1 MRRKSVSYVKYGY
14 LFSIPF
20 VLAFLVFSLYPLI
33 YTVVIGFTDLRG
45 LTKTTFKLLADPFL
59 NYKTMLQ
66 TAAFRLS
73 LSNTAIIWVVNFIPQ
88 ILLAL
93 LLAAWFTNRRLKV
106 KGQGAFK
113 VLIYMPNIIT
123 AATIA
128 VLFNTLFGY
137 PKGPVNDIL
146 QSLGLMH
153 APLNFPLQKWT
164 SRYVVSFIQFWL
176 WYGNTMIVLI
186 AGILGISPTLFESA
200 QIDGASSLQTF
211 FRITLPS
218 IRTII
223 LYTLVTSLIGG
234 LQMFDIPWLYQFGGP
249 DQATMTAA
257 VFIYRQ
263 AFSGSYLYN
272 RAASASMILFLII
285 SVFSSILFYI
295 LRDRDAILLNK
306 QRKALIREAKAAA
319 KLAGEGLTT

>member
-1 MRRKSVSYVKYGY
+1 MQRRGVSYAKYGY
-14 LFSIPF
+14 FFSLPF
-20 VLAFLVFSLYPLI
+20 MLAFLIFSLYPLV
-33 YTVVIGFTDLRG
+33 YTVIIGFTDLRG
-45 LTKTTFKLLADPFL
+45 MTKITFSFLTDPFL
-59 NYKTMLQ
+59 NYKTILD

-73 LSNTAIIWVVNFIPQ
+73 LTNTAIIWAVNFVPQ

-93 LLAAWFTNRRLKV
+93 LLAAWFTNQRLKV
-106 KGQGAFK
+106 RGQGVFK

-128 VLFNTLFGY
+128 VLFNALFGY

-146 QSLGLMH
+146 MNLGWITD
-153 APLNFPLQKWT
+153 PLNFPLQKWT
-164 SRYVVSFIQFWL
+164 SRYVVSAIQFWL

-200 QIDGASSLQTF
+200 QIDGASAFQTF
-211 FRITLPS
+211 FKITLPS
-218 IRTII
+218 VRTII

-272 RAASASMILFLII
+272 RASAASMILFLII
-285 SVFSSILFYI
+285 VVLSSILFYI
-295 LRDRDAILLNK
+295 LRDKDAILLNK
-306 QRKALIREAKAAA
+306 QKKALIRAARTA
-319 KLAGEGLTT
+319 ARLAGEGRTI